1 MLYIKR
7 KLVEKESMEHSTS
20 EETAGDG
27 SDEGDDDAF
36 FFPQKKESS
45 SALLQLEEYLSSQST
60 ETSSIAT
67 WPLLKDLFIK
77 TNMALPAS
85 AACERL
91 FSPAGRIFTRSHIGD
106 HRLKINFY

>member
-7 KLVEKESMEHSTS
+7 KLVEKESMELSTS

-36 FFPQKKESS
+36 FFPQMKESS

-67 WPLLKDLFIK
+67 WPLLKDLFFII
-77 TNMALPAS
+77 LIIP
-85 AACERL
+85 
-91 FSPAGRIFTRSHIGD
+91 
-106 HRLKINFY
+106 LKG